1 MKTDPF
7 ASEVR
12 LGYDFLTTHRPAM
25 IRYGSIA
32 GILLVLG
39 AAFYFYRQHESEI
52 RQDLLTKALI
62 VNQGTVG
69 GQPNPIAPSF
79 PTQAEKD
86 KAVQKAFGDLAA
98 KYPGTPEGTVAEYV
112 LASQAA
118 DKGDMAQ
125 AAKRMKDVVDNGG
138 GPYVSLAKISLAK
151 IYASEGKTAEA
162 ETLVRSLVAKPSVLV
177 SKDAA
182 TLELAEIVA
191 PKNPKEAKALLSPL
205 RGSDRS
211 AISKAAMDAYI
222 QLKLN

>member
-12 LGYDFLTTHRPAM
+12 LGYDFVAAHRAAA
-25 IRYGSIA
+25 IRYGAIL
-32 GILLVLG
+32 GIVLILG

-52 RQDLLTKALI
+52 RQALLTKALI

-69 GQPNPIAPSF
+69 GQPSPLAPNF
-79 PTQAEKD
+79 ATQAEKD
-86 KAVQKAFGDLAA
+86 KAVQKAFGDLAV
-98 KYPGTPEGTVAEYV
+98 KYPGTQEGTVAEYI

-118 DKGDMAQ
+118 DKGDMAK
-125 AAKRMKDVVDNGG
+125 AAKRMKDVVDNGD

-151 IYASEGKTAEA
+151 IYASLGKSGDA
-162 ETLVRSLVAKPSVLV
+162 ETLVRSVVEKPTVLV

-205 RGSDRS
+205 RGSDRA
-211 AISKAAMDAYI
+211 AISKAAMDAYS